1 MIGAM
6 RGMVFFVLLYC
17 FLLGSVTGLRSMMGP
32 ALVCWGIHLG
42 WLTVAGSPLLF
53 LGHPISLTVF
63 SLLAVGE
70 LVGDKLPQI
79 PNRID
84 PGPLVARMVF
94 GGMSGWVLALSGH
107 ASVVAGV
114 ICASVGAVAGA
125 YAGFHIRRVITRRG
139 AKDFVVAIVEDV
151 IAVGG
156 GLFLISRHL
165 T

>member
-1 MIGAM
+1 
-6 RGMVFFVLLYC
+6 MVGFVLLYC
-17 FLLGSVTGLRSMMGP
+17 FLLGSVTGLRSMSGP

-42 WLTVAGSPLLF
+42 WLNVVGSPLFF
-53 LGHPISLTVF
+53 LGHPVSLVVF
-63 SLLAVGE
+63 SVLALGE

-107 ASVVAGV
+107 APVVAGV
-114 ICASVGAVAGA
+114 ACAVTGAVAGA
-125 YAGFHIRRVITRRG
+125 FAGFNFRRRLTRRG
-139 AKDFVVAIVEDV
+139 AKDFLIAIMEDV

>member
-1 MIGAM
+1 MIA
-6 RGMVFFVLLYC
+6 VFVLLYC
-17 FLLGSVTGLRSMMGP
+17 FLLGSVTGLRSMSGP

-42 WLTVAGSPLLF
+42 WLTVAGSPLFF
-53 LGHPISLTVF
+53 LGHPISLAVF
-63 SLLAVGE
+63 SVLAVGE
-70 LVGDKLPQI
+70 LIGDKLPQI

-107 ASVVAGV
+107 VWIVAGV
-114 ICASVGAVAGA
+114 ACAAAGAVAGA
-125 YAGFHIRRVITRRG
+125 FAGFSIRRSITRSG
-139 AKDFVVAIVEDV
+139 MKDFPVAIVEDL

>member
-1 MIGAM
+1 
-6 RGMVFFVLLYC
+6 MVVFVVVYC
-17 FLLGSVTGLRSMMGP
+17 FLLGSLTGLRSMSGP

-42 WLTVAGSPLLF
+42 WLTVAGSPLFF
-53 LGHPISLTVF
+53 LGQPISLVVF

-70 LVGDKLPQI
+70 LIGDKLPQI

-84 PGPLVARMVF
+84 PGPLVARIVF
-94 GGMSGWVLALSGH
+94 GGMSGWVLASSGH
-107 ASVVAGV
+107 VSIVAGV
-114 ICASVGAVAGA
+114 VCAAAGAVAGA
-125 YAGFHIRRVITRRG
+125 FAGFHIRRAITRRG
-139 AKDFVVAIVEDV
+139 VKDLPVAIVEDL

>member
-1 MIGAM
+1 
-6 RGMVFFVLLYC
+6 MVDPVLLYC
-17 FLLGSVTGLRSMMGP
+17 FLLGGVTGLRSMSGP

-42 WLTVAGSPLLF
+42 WLTVAGSPLFF
-53 LGHPISLTVF
+53 LGNSVSLVVF

-79 PNRID
+79 PNRIA

-107 ASVVAGV
+107 AHVWAGAG
-114 ICASVGAVAGA
+114 IAAVGAVAGA
-125 YAGFHIRRVITRRG
+125 FAGFYIRRAITRRG
-139 AKDFVVAIVEDV
+139 TKDFLVAMVEDV

-165 T
+165 TGLG

>member
-1 MIGAM
+1 MA
-6 RGMVFFVLLYC
+6 VFVLLYC
-17 FLLGSVTGLRSMMGP
+17 FLLGSVTGLRSMSGP

-42 WLTVAGSPLLF
+42 WLTVAGSPLFF
-53 LGHPISLTVF
+53 LGHPISLVVF
-63 SLLAVGE
+63 SVLAVGE
-70 LVGDKLPQI
+70 LIGDKLPQI

-94 GGMSGWVLALSGH
+94 GGMSGWVLAVSGH
-107 ASVVAGV
+107 VPVVAGV
-114 ICASVGAVAGA
+114 ACAAVGAVAGA
-125 YAGFHIRRVITRRG
+125 FAGFHIRRAITRRG
-139 AKDFVVAIVEDV
+139 MKDFPVALVEDL

>member
-1 MIGAM
+1 MGAM
-6 RGMVFFVLLYC
+6 AVMVFFVLLYC
-17 FLLGSVTGLRSMMGP
+17 FLLGGVTGLRSMMGP

-42 WLTVAGSPLLF
+42 WLIVSGSPLFF

-63 SLLAVGE
+63 SVLAVGE

-79 PNRID
+79 PNRIA

-107 ASVVAGV
+107 VSVVAGV
-114 ICASVGAVAGA
+114 ICAAAGAVAGA
-125 YAGFHIRRVITRRG
+125 YGGFYLRRGITRRG
-139 AKDFVVAIVEDV
+139 AKDLMVAIAEDV

>member
-6 RGMVFFVLLYC
+6 TVMVFFVLLYC
-17 FLLGSVTGLRSMMGP
+17 FLLGGVTGLRSMMGP

-42 WLTVAGSPLLF
+42 WLTVAGSPLFF
-53 LGHPISLTVF
+53 LGHPISLAVF
-63 SLLAVGE
+63 SVLALGE

-107 ASVVAGV
+107 APVAAGV
-114 ICASVGAVAGA
+114 VCAAAGAVAGA
-125 YAGFHIRRVITRRG
+125 YAGFHLRRAITRRG
-139 AKDFVVAIVEDV
+139 ARDFVVAVVEDA